1 LKKKFL
7 TSSFPIRRKNMALKA
22 DRYEESTDI
31 SFFYVAGTGTRGGVV
46 CLDLLSASG
55 AAMDQGDNTV
65 AYKVAGDTSVP
76 VGLLLNDVVDK
87 DLTRTH
93 INWFKDEIQ
102 KGGKVTVLTRGWV
115 VTNNVDGTPAPGDV
129 AYASDTV
136 AGNLKNS
143 TGNAARSG
151 NLAVGRFM
159 SAKDAD
165 GYAKVYVNLPNHG
178 RK

>member
-1 LKKKFL
+1 
-7 TSSFPIRRKNMALKA
+7 MALKA

-31 SFFYVAGTGTRGGVV
+31 SYFYTAGTATRGGVA

-65 AYKVAGDTSVP
+65 SYQAAAATDVP
-76 VGLLLNDVVDK
+76 VGILLNDVVNK

-93 INWFKDEIQ
+93 LNFYKDEVQ
-102 KGGKVTVLTRGWV
+102 QGGKVTILKRGWV
-115 VTNNVDGTPAPGDV
+115 VTSNVDGTPSPGDP
-129 AYASDTV
+129 AYASATV
-136 AGNLKNS
+136 AGNIANS
-143 TGNAARSG
+143 AASATASG
-151 NLAVGRFM
+151 NLAIGRFM

-178 RK
+178 A